1 MTDLVT
7 LIEGRWPVP
16 HMRSGQRVLSAP
28 AYLGSHVCI
37 GMWIKPVKDV
47 IEKWPGEIGQPDR

>member
-7 LIEGRWPVP
+7 LIEGRWPAP